1 MCFTNEEKIAKIVYH
16 NVVNLWDFKGDLW
29 QFSYDINF
37 RVLLHYYFEVFYL
50 IHLDINSID

>member
-1 MCFTNEEKIAKIVYH
+1 MCFTNEEKIAKTVYR
-16 NVVNLWDFKGDLW
+16 NVHDHVQGDLR